1 MIAIIDYGMG
11 NLRSVEKAFE
21 RVGFETVVTDKSEII
36 DRSEKIVLPGVG
48 SFKDAKDGLSERN
61 LIEPIVNHI
70 KKGRLFLG
78 ICLGLQLL
86 FTRSTEGG
94 ECKGLD
100 IVAGEVV
107 RFEPARRRP
116 HSPASLLPQ
125 RAATV
130 QGSSGASSGGHSGG
144 EEKKEE
150 SSKRLFGENNH
161 KLKIPHMGWNEIQ
174 IKKKVSILN
183 GLPDHSFMYFVH
195 SYYVIPDRDDIIA
208 TETEYGISFVSMI
221 SIENIFATQFHP
233 EKSQRYGLTILKN
246 FGEL

>member
-21 RVGFETVVTDKSEII
+21 RVGFKAVVTDKSEII
-36 DRSEKIVLPGVG
+36 DKSEKIVLPGVG
-48 SFKDAKDGLSERN
+48 SFKDAKDGLCERN
-61 LIEPIVNHI
+61 LVEPIVSHI
-70 KKGRLFLG
+70 KKGKLFLG

-100 IVAGEVV
+100 IVSGEVV
-107 RFEPARRRP
+107 RFEPSRHN
-116 HSPASLLPQ
+116 HSD
-125 RAATV
+125 
-130 QGSSGASSGGHSGG
+130 GK
-144 EEKKEE
+144 EKKEG
-150 SSKRLFGENNH
+150 SSERLFGKNNQ

-174 IKKKVSILN
+174 IKRDVSVLN

-195 SYYVIPDRDDIIA
+195 SYYVIPDSDDVIA
-208 TETEYGISFVSMI
+208 TETEYGTSFVSMI
-221 SIENIFATQFHP
+221 SIENIFAMQFHP
-233 EKSQRYGLTILKN
+233 EKSQRYGLMILKN